1 MYIGPF
7 YFDTKELFLIL
18 AAIFVFAANYFSW
31 DLWWFDS
38 SALLT
43 ILILILLTKGLL
55 PALHNENFLIL
66 SLSAVFLTIY
76 LTVFQVI
83 LFYIIGFALFRIF
96 RII

>member
-7 YFDTKELFLIL
+7 FIDTKEIFLIL
-18 AAIFVFAANYFSW
+18 ATILVVLARYLNW
-31 DLWWFDS
+31 QLWWFDS

-66 SLSAVFLTIY
+66 SLAAVFLTIY
-76 LTVFQVI
+76 LSVFQVI
-83 LFYIIGFALFRIF
+83 LFFIIGFALFRIF